1 MSRRTEGL
9 AVSKSDEE
17 KGLIRA
23 KNCSG
28 SQRVHSDLKASVEY
42 SLDARN
48 IGVHNWGQA
57 R

>member
-1 MSRRTEGL
+1 VSRRTEGL